1 MTRVLL
7 VEDDRNVRELAAAAL
22 RRHDMDLVKVDD
34 GAKALE
40 SFRAQPFDLVILDVV
55 LPSVDGFHVCRE
67 IRKTSN
73 VPILMLSG
81 KIDPV
86 DVVTG
91 LEAGADDYLRKPF
104 DLGELQARITALL
117 RRDRRNPDRI
127 RAGSLE
133 IDGAAVTVA
142 KNGRPIELSPIEF
155 RLLFELASHSGQAL
169 SRDAILSRVWNY
181 DFLGGSRAVDMA
193 IKRLRE
199 KIEDD
204 PHEPRFVRTIRGVGY
219 RFDAA

>member
-1 MTRVLL
+1 MARILL

-22 RRHDMDLVKVDD
+22 RREGMDLVKADD
-34 GAKALE
+34 GDKALQA
-40 SFRAQPFDLVILDVV
+40 FRNQPIDLVILDVV
-55 LPSVDGFHVCRE
+55 LPSVDGYHVCKQIRE
-67 IRKTSN
+67 TSN

-81 KIDPV
+81 KVDPV

-104 DLGELQARITALL
+104 DLGELRARVAALL
-117 RRDRRNPDRI
+117 RRDRRTTDRI
-127 RAGSLE
+127 SAGPLE
-133 IDGAAVTVA
+133 IDGDAVSVS

-155 RLLFELASHSGQAL
+155 RLLFELASHAGQAL
-169 SRDAILSRVWNY
+169 SRSAILNRVWNY

-204 PHEPRFVRTIRGVGY
+204 PHQPRLVQTVRGVGY